1 MRKENVLRRLLNE
14 GKPSLGTHVV
24 TPWPGMFE
32 VIGNSGVFDYIEYV
46 SEYSTWTL
54 PLFDEIGRTMELF
67 PQMAVMIKIEE
78 QARGMVATRAI
89 DAGFQ
94 SVLFADVRCADDVKE
109 CIRYVRA
116 ETPEAGGLHGINS
129 RRHSG
134 GYGGAKGGKSTEDW
148 VKEMNDVVVVVMIE
162 KKSAIENLEEIL
174 SVKGVDMVQFG
185 PSDYSISIGK
195 PGQVRC
201 PETQNAEIE
210 MVKMA
215 LKKGIAP
222 RVEANDMEEAKKFIA
237 MGVRHFC
244 IGTDLGTVGDW
255 CKQQAKSGIASL
267 LTSL

>member
-67 PQMAVMIKIEE
+67 PQMSVMIKIEE

-94 SVLFADVRCADDVKE
+94 SVIFADIRTADDIRE
-109 CIRYVRA
+109 SIRYVRA
-116 ETPEAGGLHGINS
+116 ETPEIGGLHGVNG
-129 RRHSG
+129 RRQSG
-134 GYGGAKGGKSTEDW
+134 GYGGARGGSATQDW
-148 VKEMNDVVVVVMIE
+148 VKSLNDIVVVVMIE
-162 KKSAIENLEEIL
+162 KKSAMQNLDEIL
-174 SVKGVDMVQFG
+174 SVEGVDMVQFG

-195 PGQVRC
+195 PGQARHPDV
-201 PETQNAEIE
+201 QNAEIE
-210 MVKMA
+210 MVKRA
-215 LKKGIAP
+215 LKKGIQP
-222 RVEANDMEEAKKFIA
+222 RVEANDQEEAKKF
-237 MGVRHFC
+237 MDLGVRHMC
-244 IGTDLGTVGDW
+244 IGTDLGTIGDW
-255 CKQQAKSGIASL
+255 CKQQTKGGIASL
-267 LTSL
+267 LKSV